1 MSLELKQVTK
11 RYPNG
16 AIGALD
22 VSLRVDGGEFV
33 AFFGPSGSGKTSLL
47 QMMGL
52 LMPPDEGEVWIGES
66 GWTNCLREPGGRAA
80 HQARVRVPERGV
92 ASLLSAQENVDVAMR
107 LLNVSARKA
116 KPRVKAALESVNME
130 NRADHR
136 PDELSGGEQQ
146 RVAIARGLVHEPG
159 YLLCD
164 EPTGEL
170 DTSTGAEILGLLR
183 DIAATGTTVVM
194 ATHDPAALDY
204 VDRAL
209 FVQSGT
215 LHLPDRAELSLW
227 LKEGQPSSRC
237 SRISGLDTQNSLPSG
252 SAMIVQWKPWT
263 SWSATREPPSD
274 ST

>member
-1 MSLELKQVTK
+1 MSLELKHVTK
-11 RYPNG
+11 RYRNG
-16 AIGALD
+16 AVGALD
-22 VSLRVDGGEFV
+22 VSLRIDDGEFV

-47 QMMGL
+47 QMIGL
-52 LMPPDEGEVWIGES
+52 LMPPDEGEVWIGDERVDHMSEGS
-66 GWTNCLREPGGRAA
+66 GAV
-80 HQARVRVPERGV
+80 VRRTQLGFVFQSAGLL
-92 ASLLSAQENVDVAMR
+92 SLLSAEENVDVAMR

-170 DTSTGAEILGLLR
+170 DTNTGAEILGLLR
-183 DIAATGTTVVM
+183 EIAASGTTVVT

-215 LHLPDRAELSLW
+215 LHLPDRAELALW
-227 LKEGQPSSRC
+227 LKEGQA
-237 SRISGLDTQNSLPSG
+237 IQSL
-252 SAMIVQWKPWT
+252 Q
-263 SWSATREPPSD
+263 
-274 ST
+274 

>member
-1 MSLELKQVTK
+1 MSE
-11 RYPNG
+11 
-16 AIGALD
+16 
-22 VSLRVDGGEFV
+22 
-33 AFFGPSGSGKTSLL
+33 GSGAVVRRTQLGFVFQSA
-47 QMMGL
+47 GL
-52 LMPPDEGEVWIGES
+52 L
-66 GWTNCLREPGGRAA
+66 
-80 HQARVRVPERGV
+80 
-92 ASLLSAQENVDVAMR
+92 SLLSAEENVDVAMR

-170 DTSTGAEILGLLR
+170 DTNTGAEILGLLR
-183 DIAATGTTVVM
+183 EIAASGTTVVT

-215 LHLPDRAELSLW
+215 LHLPDRAELALW
-227 LKEGQPSSRC
+227 LKEGQA
-237 SRISGLDTQNSLPSG
+237 IQSL
-252 SAMIVQWKPWT
+252 Q
-263 SWSATREPPSD
+263 
-274 ST
+274 